1 MYSWLLPA
9 VKAILPHVG
18 TIIDA
23 ALPVFKKRKIDA
35 NAATQEA
42 LLQQQIN
49 ELQEVASQNAVR
61 IKDLA
66 EQLQQMVMT
75 LEQGVIA
82 NERRYRRIS
91 ALSGCALLAALAS
104 IVLWCFAGN

>member
-23 ALPVFKKRKIDA
+23 ALPVFKKRKVDE
-35 NAATQEA
+35 NAPTQDA
-42 LLQQQIN
+42 LLQQQID
-49 ELQEVASQNAVR
+49 ELQEVASQNALR

-82 NERRYRRIS
+82 NERRYKRMAI
-91 ALSGCALLAALAS
+91 LSWVAIVLSLAAIGLC
-104 IVLWCFAGN
+104 LWSN